1 MIAPNRPS
9 SDALQAKSEAK
20 QIVVAIDPIIDAAA
34 FYAAPPFVL
43 RLGLCCCGH
52 AVLSTSVS
60 GGVIH
65 LRVIDLRVA
74 SHAPTRHALL
84 IIDPRR

>member
-1 MIAPNRPS
+1 MIALNRPS
-9 SDALQAKSEAK
+9 NDALQAKPEAE
-20 QIVVAIDPIIDAAA
+20 QVVVAVDPIIDAAA

-43 RLGLCCCGH
+43 RLGLCSCRH
-52 AVLSTSVS
+52 AVLSTKVS

-74 SHAPTRHALL
+74 MLQTRHALL